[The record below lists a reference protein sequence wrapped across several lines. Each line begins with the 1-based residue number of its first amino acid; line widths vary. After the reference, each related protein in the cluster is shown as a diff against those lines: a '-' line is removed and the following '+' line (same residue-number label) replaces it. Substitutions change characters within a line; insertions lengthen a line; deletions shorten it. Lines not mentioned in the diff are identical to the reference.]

1 MDHTYWNGNVWKQ
14 LLGALNDWNDDDRTD
29 PRRPDDD
36 YAPSYSPLEFRL
48 PGDRRPYE
56 STSQSI
62 ASRSNEQA
70 DNAMLQLPERIV
82 RDISDTSS
90 VKSSFQPSISSFDS
104 TRSSLS
110 SKSSLESSPTLWATV
125 TELKTMFAIDER
137 FSFLCKTA
145 IGSQGIGVLRL
156 QRNLH
161 RLVKNFAS
169 ELMKEAAVE
178 DKVGRAAAGAIRSIA
193 RRLAMEIT
201 RVFTSDETVKEAVDE
216 AMLSEPT
223 RHRELES
230 SLAAYHPNSVRATEG
245 ASADDIELADGIS
258 SDDDID
264 NAEDQDQKDVPS
276 VLQART
282 FILSSNAFSNMR
294 WSLHRFLYPDVL
306 QNISKE
312 MKVELDSHGQH
323 TVIFDVPWNLLK
335 FYEDEL
341 EGNSDL
347 ATVLTLTG
355 TSKVAL
361 AMTCQEY
368 VVRHWPSIGQDLL
381 TFLETAIRQR
391 THRESQL
398 ILSKMRAF

>member
-14 LLGALNDWNDDDRTD
+14 LLGALNDWYDYH
-29 PRRPDDD
+29 
-36 YAPSYSPLEFRL
+36 YAPSYLPSKAISPSH
-48 PGDRRPYE
+48 RRPYE

-62 ASRSNEQA
+62 ASHSNERA
-70 DNAMLQLPERIV
+70 DNTMLQFPEHIV
-82 RDISDTSS
+82 QDETDISS
-90 VKSSFQPSISSFDS
+90 VESSFQPSISSFGS
-104 TRSSLS
+104 TRSWLS
-110 SKSSLESSPTLWATV
+110 SNSSLNSSPTLWATV
-125 TELKTMFAIDER
+125 IELKAMFATDER

-145 IGSQGIGVLRL
+145 IESRGIGILRF

-169 ELMKEAAVE
+169 ELMREAAVE
-178 DKVGRAAAGAIRSIA
+178 DKVGRAAAGAIRSFA

-201 RVFTSDETVKEAVDE
+201 RTFTSDETVKEAVDK
-216 AMLSEPT
+216 ARLSERT
-223 RHRELES
+223 RHRVLES
-230 SLAAYHPNSVRATEG
+230 SLAAYHPNSVG
-245 ASADDIELADGIS
+245 AIDRTPADDIELADDIS
-258 SDDDID
+258 SDDDVD
-264 NAEDQDQKDVPS
+264 NAEDEDQEDVPN

-294 WSLHRFLYPDVL
+294 WSLHRFLQPDVL

-312 MKVELDSHGQH
+312 MEPELNCHGQH
-323 TVIFDVPWNLLK
+323 TVIFYVSWNLLK
-335 FYEDEL
+335 FCEDEL
-341 EGNSDL
+341 EGNLDL

-355 TSKVAL
+355 TSKIAL
-361 AMTCQEY
+361 ARTCQEY
-368 VVRHWPSIGQDLL
+368 VVRHWPSIGQGLL